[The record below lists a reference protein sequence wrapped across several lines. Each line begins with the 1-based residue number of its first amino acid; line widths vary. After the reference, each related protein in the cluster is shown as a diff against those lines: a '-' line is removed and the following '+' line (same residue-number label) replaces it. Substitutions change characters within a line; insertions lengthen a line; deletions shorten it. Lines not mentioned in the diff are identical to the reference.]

1 MLSLVKFVERNSL
14 PFASPPRPPQPFC
27 LKRCWQVQLLFLLR
41 KTGSAHAEKVS
52 AARGSGLPLG
62 NALDERPGRRRCG
75 GKRSRCWR
83 HLPGSGA
90 GSCSGPPPAGPATR
104 RAAGPGGATLSHHWA
119 ARGWERPAGGWPSR
133 PQPASG
139 SSGQG
144 RDLRAVLRS
153 SVRCSRSTR
162 YNSDALPAH
171 GARGGPAGTR
181 LRVAG
186 VPHGSPPVACRRL
199 HPTRVCTHPRAP
211 HVIIPGF
218 SSKCPSNHSMA
229 AIF

>member
-1 MLSLVKFVERNSL
+1 MERNSL

-62 NALDERPGRRRCG
+62 NALDERPGRRRRG

-104 RAAGPGGATLSHHWA
+104 RAAGPGGAALSHHWA
-119 ARGWERPAGGWPSR
+119 ARGRGLGRGRERPAGGWPSR

-162 YNSDALPAH
+162 TTQTRCRPT
-171 GARGGPAGTR
+171 ARGGARLAPGCGSLGPA
-181 LRVAG
+181 RV
-186 VPHGSPPVACRRL
+186 PACRLSAAAPDTGVHTPKGASRN
-199 HPTRVCTHPRAP
+199 HPWLFLQMSFKP
-211 HVIIPGF
+211 
-218 SSKCPSNHSMA
+218 
-229 AIF
+229 

>member
-1 MLSLVKFVERNSL
+1 MERNSL

-62 NALDERPGRRRCG
+62 NALDERPGRRRRG

-83 HLPGSGA
+83 HLPGSGT

-104 RAAGPGGATLSHHWA
+104 KAAGPGGATLSHHWA
-119 ARGWERPAGGWPSR
+119 ARGRERPAGGCPSR

-162 YNSDALPAH
+162 YNPDALPAH

-186 VPHGSPPVACRRL
+186 SRTGPRLSPVGGCTRHGRAHTQGRL
-199 HPTRVCTHPRAP
+199 T
-211 HVIIPGF
+211 
-218 SSKCPSNHSMA
+218 
-229 AIF
+229 